1 MEKSTIPTVIE
12 LNCGKYEQNKRKRS
26 FFVSSI
32 CIRFGLNVGFLFPG
46 GGGGIPGNFGGGV
59 PSSPPNPDPFS
70 DFPHLFSDLIS
81 QLNAPQASQ
90 AHVTSYANLL
100 SHKRISVALQ
110 DCACMRNNILRSL
123 FLFFFSIKL
132 GDLPLMYPVFL
143 V

>member
-1 MEKSTIPTVIE
+1 M
-12 LNCGKYEQNKRKRS
+12 
-26 FFVSSI
+26 
-32 CIRFGLNVGFLFPG
+32 GFLFPG
-46 GGGGIPGNFGGGV
+46 GGGGEGVFPGNFGGGV

>member
-1 MEKSTIPTVIE
+1 MWD
-12 LNCGKYEQNKRKRS
+12 S
-26 FFVSSI
+26 FS
-32 CIRFGLNVGFLFPG
+32 LG
-46 GGGGIPGNFGGGV
+46 GGGGVFPGISVGV
-59 PSSPPNPDPFS
+59 CRPVLQILTSFS

>member
-1 MEKSTIPTVIE
+1 M
-12 LNCGKYEQNKRKRS
+12 
-26 FFVSSI
+26 
-32 CIRFGLNVGFLFPG
+32 GFLFPG
-46 GGGGIPGNFGGGV
+46 GGGVFPGNFGGGV

-100 SHKRISVALQ
+100 SHKRTSVALQ

-123 FLFFFSIKL
+123 LFFFSIKL

>member
-26 FFVSSI
+26 FFVSSS
-32 CIRFGLNVGFLFPG
+32 CIRFGLNVGFLFP

-110 DCACMRNNILRSL
+110 DCACMRNNILSPL

>member
-1 MEKSTIPTVIE
+1 M
-12 LNCGKYEQNKRKRS
+12 
-26 FFVSSI
+26 
-32 CIRFGLNVGFLFPG
+32 GFLFLG
-46 GGGGIPGNFGGGV
+46 GGGVFPGNFGGGV
-59 PSSPPNPDPFS
+59 PSNPPNPDPFS

-81 QLNAPQASQ
+81 HAPQASQ

-110 DCACMRNNILRSL
+110 DCACMTNNILRSL

-132 GDLPLMYPVFL
+132 GDLPSMYPVFL

>member
-1 MEKSTIPTVIE
+1 MWD
-12 LNCGKYEQNKRKRS
+12 S
-26 FFVSSI
+26 FS
-32 CIRFGLNVGFLFPG
+32 LG
-46 GGGGIPGNFGGGV
+46 GGRGVFPGNFGGGV

-123 FLFFFSIKL
+123 FLFFFYKTGRL
-132 GDLPLMYPVFL
+132 AFDVPCVFSVNL
-143 V
+143 TI

>member
-1 MEKSTIPTVIE
+1 M
-12 LNCGKYEQNKRKRS
+12 
-26 FFVSSI
+26 
-32 CIRFGLNVGFLFPG
+32 GFLFPG
-46 GGGGIPGNFGGGV
+46 GGGGGIFPGNFGGGV

-100 SHKRISVALQ
+100 SHKRTSVALQ

-123 FLFFFSIKL
+123 FFFFSIKL

>member
-1 MEKSTIPTVIE
+1 M
-12 LNCGKYEQNKRKRS
+12 
-26 FFVSSI
+26 
-32 CIRFGLNVGFLFPG
+32 GFLFPG
-46 GGGGIPGNFGGGV
+46 GGGGEGGYSRAISDFGGGV

-100 SHKRISVALQ
+100 SHKRINVALQ

-123 FLFFFSIKL
+123 FLFFFL
-132 GDLPLMYPVFL
+132 
-143 V
+143 

>member
-1 MEKSTIPTVIE
+1 MWD
-12 LNCGKYEQNKRKRS
+12 S
-26 FFVSSI
+26 FSL
-32 CIRFGLNVGFLFPG
+32 GG

>member
-1 MEKSTIPTVIE
+1 MWD
-12 LNCGKYEQNKRKRS
+12 S
-26 FFVSSI
+26 FS
-32 CIRFGLNVGFLFPG
+32 LG
-46 GGGGIPGNFGGGV
+46 GRGGVFPGNFGGGV

-81 QLNAPQASQ
+81 HAPQASQ

-132 GDLPLMYPVFL
+132 GDLPSMYPVFL